1 MEVADKAVSTDDLT
15 SCDRDDELKKSIL
28 DVARL
33 EAVLT
38 ALVENKVVAIRT
50 ENERTAC
57 SSNHSSPIALLA
69 SRIHRKFQSNS
80 TVSSDRLGKQKLS
93 VDNVRCVVEECS
105 SGDKGAKERKR
116 YQGGH
121 SRQRSVET
129 ADPESGLPSLHG
141 ECTCVALFSFELFL
155 YVELFFLMMPK
166 EPESV

>member
-105 SGDKGAKERKR
+105 SGDKGAKTERKR
-116 YQGGH
+116 NQGGH
-121 SRQRSVET
+121 SRQRSVEA

-141 ECTCVALFSFELFL
+141 EFECTLGLALFLF
-155 YVELFFLMMPK
+155 
-166 EPESV
+166 